1 MAGAKLIS
9 ITLNLSL
16 EPYAPPLSGSLCQ
29 PQRTLVSMKHPEHSG
44 CPRHPAFTCSLC
56 SESRLRPPPTC
67 GASDSTLFYRPR
79 DVSSEMPPTPT
90 LPRPVCCWWKQT
102 LGSNKIL

>member
-9 ITLNLSL
+9 IILNLSL
-16 EPYAPPLSGSLCQ
+16 EPYAPLLSGSLYQ
-29 PQRTLVSMKHPEHSG
+29 PQRMLVSMKHPERSG
-44 CPRHPAFTCSLC
+44 CPRPPAFTCSLC
-56 SESRLRPPPTC
+56 SESRLCPPTC
-67 GASDSTLFYRPR
+67 GASDSALFYRPR

-90 LPRPVCCWWKQT
+90 LSRPVCCWWNQT

>member
-56 SESRLRPPPTC
+56 SESRLRPPPHVR
-67 GASDSTLFYRPR
+67 G
-79 DVSSEMPPTPT
+79 
-90 LPRPVCCWWKQT
+90 
-102 LGSNKIL
+102 LGLNPIL